1 MNNRIVSSIFFAFV
15 LLVGWPAN
23 AQIFDIDGNEE
34 LEAPADGLQVLR
46 HLFGFS
52 SSSLTVAAIANG
64 AQQTNRDSEVKE
76 ATSMPPNKG
85 ADQEKEKLMKEQVA
99 PKAVTPILGEIVHYR
114 EFPSEHVRPRP
125 VDVWLPEGYDSTSSD
140 RYPVIYMH
148 DGQMMFHV
156 STSPYAGMDLF
167 WDVDKAI
174 TRLAGDGEIRP
185 AIVVSVW
192 MADWAKGARGA
203 EYMPQK
209 PVTDK
214 VWQRMKEIGGSF
226 AVEDGGETMGSDSYL
241 KFLVDELK
249 PFIDQTYATQSDR
262 DNTFIAG
269 SSMGGLI
276 SAYAIA
282 EYPNVFGGAACMSSH
297 WNIGEGAILQW
308 FTQHWPS
315 SGAHRVYFDYGTEGF
330 DAHYEPY
337 QKQMDAVMRQHGYT
351 SGEDWITLRFDGAD
365 HSPRA
370 WRERLH
376 IPLKFLLG
384 QP

>member
-1 MNNRIVSSIFFAFV
+1 MTT
-15 LLVGWPAN
+15 
-23 AQIFDIDGNEE
+23 IDGRHSKSRHMKNILQSLMCITVLVAVGEATIGVTAD
-34 LEAPADGLQVLR
+34 APAPQ
-46 HLFGFS
+46 
-52 SSSLTVAAIANG
+52 
-64 AQQTNRDSEVKE
+64 AQQTKTGSEVEE
-76 ATSMPPNKG
+76 ATSMSKK
-85 ADQEKEKLMKEQVA
+85 DTELEKERFMKEQVA
-99 PKAVTPILGEIVHYR
+99 PMAVTPIQGKIVHYR
-114 EFPSEHVRPRP
+114 EFPSKRIRPRP
-125 VDVWLPEGYDSTSSD
+125 VDVWLPQGYDTTSSD

-148 DGQMMFHV
+148 DGQMMFHL

-174 TRLAGDGEIRP
+174 TRLAGNGEIRP

-226 AVEDGGETMGSDSYL
+226 AVEDGGETIVSDNYL

-249 PFIDQTYATQSDR
+249 PFIDETYATQSDR
-262 DNTFIAG
+262 DNTFLAG

-365 HSPRA
+365 HSPSA